1 MNTEEFAR
9 AFSRFVNSF
18 SYSSTGLV
26 DILSQEHRTLQQ
38 GITRFAVAW
47 LEKMAQMHDDGDY
60 DLRNESSVKV
70 GKEFVENV
78 SYEARK
84 GIPFI

>member
-1 MNTEEFAR
+1 MDTETFAR
-9 AFSRFVNSF
+9 TFSNFVNRLNLDIPALIEVLSF
-18 SYSSTGLV
+18 
-26 DILSQEHRTLQQ
+26 EHRTLQQ

-47 LEKMAQMHDDGDY
+47 LEKMAEAHDNGDY
-60 DLRNESSVKV
+60 DMRNEASVKV